1 MLLKDRV
8 AVITGAGRGIGR
20 QMAVH
25 FAEEGARVVL
35 TGRSMDLLEDVA
47 SEIRKDSGEVLTVA
61 MDVRDPDSVAGA
73 AKHALETFGGVDVLV
88 NNSGIGGPG
97 APLWEVDPAEWEETF
112 RVNVTGTF
120 LACRAFLPSMIARRS
135 GSIIVLGSTSG
146 KRPHVNR
153 SAYASSKMALMG
165 LTRTLAAEAGP
176 FGIRVNLISPGAV
189 AGERLDW
196 VFKVQAEALGV
207 SAEKVADQVRR
218 ATPLNRLVS
227 ASEVAAAAAFLASDR
242 ASAGIT
248 GIDLPV
254 TAGFA
259 MY

>member
-20 QMAVH
+20 QVALH
-25 FAEEGARVVL
+25 FAKEGARVVL
-35 TGRSMDLLEDVA
+35 TGRSTDMLEEVA
-47 SEIRKDSGEVLTVA
+47 GEIRKDGEEVLTVA

-73 AKHALETFGGVDVLV
+73 AKHALETFGAVDVLV

-97 APLWEVDPAEWEETF
+97 APLWEVDPADWEETF

-135 GSIIVLGSTSG
+135 GSIIVIGSTSG
-146 KRPHVNR
+146 KRPHVHR
-153 SAYASSKMALMG
+153 SAYASSKMALIG
-165 LTRTLAAEAGP
+165 LTRTLAAEVGP
-176 FGIRVNLISPGAV
+176 FGIRVNLISPGGV

-196 VFKVQAEALGV
+196 AFKVQAEALGV
-207 SAEKVADQVRR
+207 SPEEVADEVRR

-254 TAGFA
+254 NAGFV